1 LSDAILPEDPL
12 PVDLESALAL
22 LRTQRES
29 LEAQREENALLRSHL
44 SGRDRQIR
52 LLQAKLE
59 EMARKLFGKKSEKLD
74 PSQLRLALDLI
85 TEAVELSP
93 PGQPVET
100 DAGEAVPA
108 RPRKKGATPHGRR
121 KLPKDLPRRR
131 VVVDLPEAEKRC
143 ECGRDLMRIGESVSE
158 KLDYVPASYTVVET
172 VVPRYTCAKCHDGVI
187 AAEVPPQA
195 VEKGLA
201 AEGFIAHVVVSK
213 YADHL
218 PLHRQSRILARQGLD
233 FPRSTLCDLVA
244 SAATALQPIADELRR
259 QVLASG
265 YVQTDDTSI
274 VVLEPD
280 ASGSIKGRVWTYLD
294 PLGGR
299 VVFDATRTHERV
311 GVEDFL
317 AGYKGF
323 LQADAYKGYDA
334 LFRDGTVVE
343 VACWAHARRRF
354 VQALEGGEPRAAPI
368 LSLVQQLYRVEHEGA
383 QLSYED
389 RRTLRQERSVPILA
403 QIDVQRKAL
412 AETVLPKSPLGEA
425 LRYLD
430 NQWTALNRFVQD
442 GRLRPDNNGAESQ
455 LRAVAVGRKNWLFA
469 GRMAG
474 AHRAAVLYSLVQS
487 CRLANVEPFAYL
499 KDVLI
504 RVATHPQARI
514 AELTP
519 KAWAKTFTATT
530 QSPEPTA
537 TPSPTT

>member
-1 LSDAILPEDPL
+1 VSDATLPEDSFPT
-12 PVDLESALAL
+12 DLESAHAL
-22 LRTQRES
+22 LR
-29 LEAQREENALLRSHL
+29 AQREENALLRSHL

-74 PSQLRLALDLI
+74 PAQLRLALDLI

-93 PGQPVET
+93 PGEPLET

-121 KLPKDLPRRR
+121 KLPKELPRRR
-131 VVVDLPEAEKRC
+131 VVVDLPEAEKHC
-143 ECGRDLMRIGESVSE
+143 SCGHDLVRIGESVHE
-158 KLDYVPASYTVVET
+158 KVDFVPASYTVVET
-172 VVPRYTCAKCHDGVI
+172 VLPKYTCPKCHDGVI
-187 AAEVPPQA
+187 SAEAPPQA

-218 PLHRQSRILARQGLD
+218 PLHRQSRILAREGLD
-233 FPRSTLCDLVA
+233 FPRSTLCDLAAQAA
-244 SAATALQPIADELRR
+244 SALQPIADELRR

-299 VVFDATRTHERV
+299 VVFDATRTHVRV

-317 AGYKGF
+317 AGYRGF
-323 LQADAYKGYDA
+323 LQADAYKGYDT

-368 LSLVQQLYRVEHEGA
+368 LTLVLQLYRVEHDGA
-383 QLSYED
+383 ELSYDE
-389 RRTLRQERSVPILA
+389 RRSLRQKRSVPILA
-403 QIDVQRKAL
+403 QIDAQRKAL
-412 AETVLPKSPLGEA
+412 AETVLPKSPLGDA

-474 AHRAAVLYSLVQS
+474 AHRAAVLYSLIQS
-487 CRLANVEPFAYL
+487 CRLAGVEPFAYL
-499 KDVLI
+499 KDVLV
-504 RVATHPQARI
+504 RVATHPQARV
-514 AELTP
+514 ADLTP
-519 KAWAKTFTATT
+519 KAWAKTFAAPAA
-530 QSPEPTA
+530 QSPESAAP
-537 TPSPTT
+537 PVPTT

>member
-1 LSDAILPEDPL
+1 
-12 PVDLESALAL
+12 
-22 LRTQRES
+22 
-29 LEAQREENALLRSHL
+29 
-44 SGRDRQIR
+44 
-52 LLQAKLE
+52 
-59 EMARKLFGKKSEKLD
+59 MARKLFGKKSEKLD
-74 PSQLRLALDLI
+74 PAQLRLALDLI

-93 PGQPVET
+93 PGEPLET

-121 KLPKDLPRRR
+121 KLPKELPRRR
-131 VVVDLPEAEKRC
+131 VVVDLPEAEKHC
-143 ECGRDLMRIGESVSE
+143 SCGHDLVRIGESVHE
-158 KLDYVPASYTVVET
+158 KVDFVPASYTVVET
-172 VVPRYTCAKCHDGVI
+172 VLPKYTCPKCHDGVI
-187 AAEVPPQA
+187 SAEAPPQA

-218 PLHRQSRILARQGLD
+218 PLHRQSRILAREGLD

-244 SAATALQPIADELRR
+244 QAASALQPIADELRR

-299 VVFDATRTHERV
+299 VVFDATRTHVRV

-317 AGYKGF
+317 AGYRGF
-323 LQADAYKGYDA
+323 LQADAYKGYDT

-368 LSLVQQLYRVEHEGA
+368 LTLVLQLYRVEHDGA
-383 QLSYED
+383 ELSYDE
-389 RRTLRQERSVPILA
+389 RRSLRQKRSVPILA
-403 QIDVQRKAL
+403 QIDAQRKAL
-412 AETVLPKSPLGEA
+412 AETVLPKSPLGDA

-430 NQWTALNRFVQD
+430 NQWTRSIASSKMDACAPTTMAPRASSGQWPSAARTGSSLAD
-442 GRLRPDNNGAESQ
+442 GRRSPRRRSLFPGPVLLAGQRRTVRLSQRCPGPRRHPSSGPRRRPHAEGLGQDLRRSGCSVARVCGPSCPYHVAPPSVTTLFTGRLPLGTLQKPSES
-455 LRAVAVGRKNWLFA
+455 A
-469 GRMAG
+469 
-474 AHRAAVLYSLVQS
+474 
-487 CRLANVEPFAYL
+487 
-499 KDVLI
+499 
-504 RVATHPQARI
+504 
-514 AELTP
+514 
-519 KAWAKTFTATT
+519 
-530 QSPEPTA
+530 A
-537 TPSPTT
+537 TPISTSRTR